1 MTEFYAHSA
10 NGDGRWHSLEEHL
23 RAVAELAKEF
33 SRPFGG
39 EEFAYYAGLWHDL
52 GKFDPEFQRYLA
64 GERSRGPD
72 HKGAGTM
79 LAKQHLGPGGLIIQ
93 GHHGGLR
100 ANRHLQGWLEE
111 KATAKAAI
119 AALESARQAIPE
131 LEPSQQIKIPEFMR
145 RDRLKQE
152 LWLRMIFSALVDADY
167 LDTEQHFNPGR
178 PETRASHPTV
188 EQLWERFQIRHR
200 EATRGASG
208 PVNQVRSEVYDS
220 CLAAAER
227 TTGIFRLTV
236 PTGGGKTLSAMGFAL
251 KHATRHGLKRVIA
264 ATPFMSITQQ
274 TAAAYREFLEDEPN
288 GGPSVVLEHHSMAD
302 LNEDEEYEGNDI
314 WQKLAAE
321 NWDAPVV
328 VTTTVQLFNSLF
340 SNRTRATRKLHRLA
354 ESVIIL
360 DEAQTLPPSLLTPIL
375 DMLKELTDNYGATV
389 VLSTATQPAFE
400 TIKPFSSIAGTDIV
414 PGHAR
419 HFQTLKR
426 VDYEW
431 KTDTPLSWQ
440 EVAET
445 MRESPQALTV
455 VNTRKDALEL
465 LGTLGDYDALHL
477 STMLCGRH
485 RQNVIQ
491 DIRNRLARGQD
502 CRVVSTQVVEAGV
515 DLDFPLVMR
524 ALGPM
529 DSIIQAAGR
538 CNREGR
544 LDAGR
549 VVVFGTEKSSMPPGH
564 YRSATD
570 ETMSMLSAGPLDL
583 DNPDTVTTFFR
594 RIFSVSDSDA
604 NEVQEARE
612 DLDYPKVART
622 FRMIDDDTSEVIITG
637 YGTSEEQ
644 EKVKAAIEQ
653 LRAGTPA
660 VRFLLRSIRPWTV
673 QVYQTEIKKKERSGL
688 IAEVM
693 PGVYE
698 WMGVYDNITGIGG
711 ATGMD
716 PDRLIV

>member
-302 LNEDEEYEGNDI
+302 LNEDEGIRRE
-314 WQKLAAE
+314 
-321 NWDAPVV
+321 
-328 VTTTVQLFNSLF
+328 
-340 SNRTRATRKLHRLA
+340 RHLA
-354 ESVIIL
+354 ETGRREL
-360 DEAQTLPPSLLTPIL
+360 GRAGGGHNHGTALQQPLFQQDQGNPQTAPAGRKRDHTGRGPDPAPEPSHP
-375 DMLKELTDNYGATV
+375 Y
-389 VLSTATQPAFE
+389 
-400 TIKPFSSIAGTDIV
+400 
-414 PGHAR
+414 PGHA
-419 HFQTLKR
+419 
-426 VDYEW
+426 E
-431 KTDTPLSWQ
+431 
-440 EVAET
+440 
-445 MRESPQALTV
+445 
-455 VNTRKDALEL
+455 
-465 LGTLGDYDALHL
+465 
-477 STMLCGRH
+477 
-485 RQNVIQ
+485 
-491 DIRNRLARGQD
+491 
-502 CRVVSTQVVEAGV
+502 
-515 DLDFPLVMR
+515 R
-524 ALGPM
+524 ADG
-529 DSIIQAAGR
+529 
-538 CNREGR
+538 
-544 LDAGR
+544 
-549 VVVFGTEKSSMPPGH
+549 
-564 YRSATD
+564 
-570 ETMSMLSAGPLDL
+570 
-583 DNPDTVTTFFR
+583 
-594 RIFSVSDSDA
+594 
-604 NEVQEARE
+604 
-612 DLDYPKVART
+612 
-622 FRMIDDDTSEVIITG
+622 
-637 YGTSEEQ
+637 
-644 EKVKAAIEQ
+644 Q
-653 LRAGTPA
+653 LRINSRPFHRDTARLRDHQAILINSRDRHSPRPRPA
-660 VRFLLRSIRPWTV
+660 LPDPEASRLRVEDRYSPF
-673 QVYQTEIKKKERSGL
+673 
-688 IAEVM
+688 
-693 PGVYE
+693 PGRR
-698 WMGVYDNITGIGG
+698 W
-711 ATGMD
+711 
-716 PDRLIV
+716 RRR